1 MINYLSIEGLTHHW
15 GENALFQDLSYGINE
30 GQKVA
35 LIAKN
40 GAGKTT
46 LMNIISGA
54 LPPDSGKVIYRNGIR
69 VGYLAQDPL
78 LSPELTVI
86 EAVFA
91 TNNEVVNTIKQYE
104 AALTEENQDKIGH
117 LITEMD
123 KLNAWDYEARIKQIL
138 NELNISNFQQPIREL
153 SGGQK
158 KRVAL
163 AATLISEPE
172 FLILDEPTNHLDLN
186 MIEWLEEYLNRS
198 KATLLMVT
206 HDRYF
211 LDRVC
216 NEIVELADRTLYN
229 YKGNYSY
236 FLEKREERIFNKN
249 SEIERAKNLLRKE
262 QDWMNRQPQARA
274 TKAKYRIDA
283 FYDLKDKASQST
295 REAELNLDIKT
306 TRLGKKIIEFS
317 DIKKSFDTKV
327 ILDGFTYKFA
337 HKEKVGIVGNNGT
350 GKSTFLNILTQAIE
364 PDSGTIEIG
373 ETLVFGY
380 FHQQGIVFDENKK
393 VIEIISDISENISLG
408 SGKSMNAAA
417 FLRHFLFPNE
427 MHYSE
432 VAKLSGGEKKRLY
445 LMTILMKNPNF
456 LILDEPTN
464 DLDIFTLNVL
474 EEYLQSFEGCL
485 LIVTHDRYFMD
496 KLVDHIFVF
505 EGNGVIKDFPGNYS
519 DLHDARERIAKESKP
534 VAKKE
539 STQKENPVASTK
551 EKARKL
557 SFNEKR
563 ELELLEKELEELENE
578 KEELNS
584 QINSG
589 TLPVD
594 KLVEK
599 SSRYSE
605 ILKIQEEKEFRW
617 LELSDI

>member
-1 MINYLSIEGLTHHW
+1 
-15 GENALFQDLSYGINE
+15 
-30 GQKVA
+30 
-35 LIAKN
+35 
-40 GAGKTT
+40 
-46 LMNIISGA
+46 
-54 LPPDSGKVIYRNGIR
+54 
-69 VGYLAQDPL
+69 
-78 LSPELTVI
+78 
-86 EAVFA
+86 
-91 TNNEVVNTIKQYE
+91 
-104 AALTEENQDKIGH
+104 
-117 LITEMD
+117 
-123 KLNAWDYEARIKQIL
+123 
-138 NELNISNFQQPIREL
+138 
-153 SGGQK
+153 
-158 KRVAL
+158 
-163 AATLISEPE
+163 
-172 FLILDEPTNHLDLN
+172 

>member
-78 LSPELTVI
+78 LAPELTVI

-216 NEIVELADRTLYN
+216 NEVVELADRTLYN

-236 FLEKREERIFNKN
+236 FLEKREERISNKN

-295 REAELNLDIKT
+295 RESELNLDIKT

-317 DIKKSFDTKV
+317 NIKKSFDTKI

-350 GKSTFLNILTQAIE
+350 GKSTFLNILTQAIQ

-432 VAKLSGGEKKRLY
+432 VAKLSGGERKRLY

-496 KLVDHIFVF
+496 KLVDHIFIF
-505 EGNGVIKDFPGNYS
+505 EGDGVIKDFPGNYS
-519 DLHDARERIAKESKP
+519 DLHDARERIVKESKP
-534 VAKKE
+534 TTKKE
-539 STQKENPVASTK
+539 APQKELPTANNK
-551 EKARKL
+551 EKTRKL

-563 ELELLEKELEELENE
+563 ELELLERELQELETE
-578 KEELNS
+578 KEQLNS
-584 QINSG
+584 EINSG
-589 TLPVD
+589 NLSVD
-594 KLVEK
+594 KLMEK

-617 LELSDI
+617 LELSDL

>member
-539 STQKENPVASTK
+539 STQKENPVATTK

>member
-78 LSPELTVI
+78 LAPELTVI

-216 NEIVELADRTLYN
+216 NEVVELADRTLYN

-236 FLEKREERIFNKN
+236 FLEKREERISNKN

-295 REAELNLDIKT
+295 RESELNLDIKT

-317 DIKKSFDTKV
+317 NIKKSFDTKI

-350 GKSTFLNILTQAIE
+350 GKSTFLNILTQAIQ

-432 VAKLSGGEKKRLY
+432 VAKLSGGERKRLY

-496 KLVDHIFVF
+496 KLVDHIFIF
-505 EGNGVIKDFPGNYS
+505 EGDGVIKDFPGNYS
-519 DLHDARERIAKESKP
+519 DLHDARERIVKESKP
-534 VAKKE
+534 TTKKE
-539 STQKENPVASTK
+539 APQKELPTANNK
-551 EKARKL
+551 EKTRKL

-563 ELELLEKELEELENE
+563 ELELLEKELQELETE
-578 KEELNS
+578 KEQLNS
-584 QINSG
+584 EINSG
-589 TLPVD
+589 NLSVD
-594 KLVEK
+594 KLMEK

-617 LELSDI
+617 LELSDL

>member
-317 DIKKSFDTKV
+317 NIKKSFDAKI

-539 STQKENPVASTK
+539 ITQKENPVVSTK

-563 ELELLEKELEELENE
+563 ELELLEKELQELENE

-589 TLPVD
+589 NLPVD